1 LSSILK
7 ALKKL
12 DEDSMSLEPGTNEQK
27 QEIKMRQMVTRRTR
41 APRVMN
47 RIFFIILV
55 VLLVGLAALIFMSSI
70 ISNKK
75 PLVTK
80 KQDDIPK
87 KPALTQLPR
96 QSPTLTKD
104 SQKESP
110 EESKPPAAGGERL
123 KPSTKEPFPVSGQ
136 PVQPDTS
143 RAAETIQPAADQK
156 LDNQAANQEQLIK
169 QTETE
174 PPGLILNGV
183 LWSDNPDRRVALI
196 NDRYLKE
203 GDVFEGVSV
212 VKIERKAVILQL
224 GEKKWTLSVKK

>member
-12 DEDSMSLEPGTNEQK
+12 DEDSMSREPGTNEQK

-47 RIFFIILV
+47 RLLFIVLV
-55 VLLVGLAALIFMSSI
+55 VFLVGVAALIFMSSNT
-70 ISNKK
+70 SNKK
-75 PLVTK
+75 PMIAK
-80 KQDDIPK
+80 KQDDTPK
-87 KPALTQLPR
+87 KPVLTNLP
-96 QSPTLTKD
+96 QQAPTLTKD
-104 SQKESP
+104 LKKESP
-110 EESKPPAAGGERL
+110 EESKPPAAKGEQL
-123 KPSTKEPFPVSGQ
+123 KPSTKEPFPVNGQ
-136 PVQPDTS
+136 PAQSDTS
-143 RAAETIQPAADQK
+143 RAAETLQPPADQK
-156 LDNQAANQEQLIK
+156 IANQTTNQEQLIK

-174 PPGLILNGV
+174 PLGLILNGV
-183 LWSDNPDRRVALI
+183 LWSDNPERRVALI

-212 VKIERKAVILQL
+212 VKIERKAVILQI